1 MNRNSF
7 PQELRDKLD
16 WDHAAFL
23 KRLSRLTPQE
33 FLSRSEE
40 ILVCENL
47 YRQISGGG
55 DQNEE
60 HLRYL
65 SRFPHPLETLCRW
78 FQYERRDWGETLRHI
93 LWNIYDKQGRENPAQ
108 EEEQEES

>member
-1 MNRNSF
+1 MSRNNF

-16 WDHAAFL
+16 RDHAAFL
-23 KRLSRLTPQE
+23 ALLSGLTPQE

-47 YRQISGGG
+47 YRQLSGGG
-55 DQNEE
+55 DWEEE

-65 SRFPHPLETLCRW
+65 SQFPHPLETLCRW
-78 FQYERRDWGETLRHI
+78 FQYERRDWKETLRHI

-108 EEEQEES
+108 EEEQEEP

>member
-7 PQELRDKLD
+7 PQELWDKLD

-55 DQNEE
+55 DWEEE
-60 HLRYL
+60 HLLYL
-65 SRFPHPLETLCRW
+65 SQFPHPLETLCCW

-93 LWNIYDKQGRENPAQ
+93 LWNNYNKQGRENPAQ
-108 EEEQEES
+108 EEGQGES